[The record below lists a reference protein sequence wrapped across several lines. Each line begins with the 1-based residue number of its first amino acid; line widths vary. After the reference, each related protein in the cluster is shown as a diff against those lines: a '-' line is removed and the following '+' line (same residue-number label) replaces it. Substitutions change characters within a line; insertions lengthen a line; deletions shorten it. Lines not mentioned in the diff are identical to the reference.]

1 MPKVL
6 LTGGAGFIGSHIA
19 DLLLAE
25 GWRVAIVDDLSSGKP
40 ENVPAGAA
48 FHQTDIR
55 DAELDRVV
63 AAERP
68 DFVVH
73 EAAQMS
79 VVRSVADPAFDASV
93 NIHGL
98 LNLLSAAVKHGVRKV
113 VFASTGGALYG
124 EPDPSSLPCPETTPV
139 LPLSPY
145 GITKMASEHYLRFF
159 EMAHG
164 LPYVALRYGNV
175 YGPRQDP
182 HGEAGVVAIFCRAM
196 REGRP
201 VKLFGRGE
209 PTRDYV
215 HVADVARANLLALQ
229 SDLRSGS
236 LNIGTAVE
244 TPTRRIFE
252 VLAAWYHYDL
262 PPEELP
268 MRPGEVHRIALDYHA
283 ARAALGWEPRV
294 GLEEGLAETAGWF
307 AGS

>member
-6 LTGGAGFIGSHIA
+6 ITGGAGFIGSHIA

-25 GWRVAIVDDLSSGKP
+25 GWQVAIVDDLSSGKR

-48 FHQTDIR
+48 FHQMDIR
-55 DAELDRVV
+55 DPELDRLV

-68 DFVVH
+68 DAVVH

-93 NIHGL
+93 NIRGL

-201 VKLFGRGE
+201 VKLFGAGR

-229 SDLRSGS
+229 SDLRAGS
-236 LNIGTAVE
+236 FNIGTAVE

-252 VLAAWYHYDL
+252 VLAAWYRYDL

-268 MRPGEVHRIALDYHA
+268 MRPGEVNRIALDYHA
-283 ARAALGWEPRV
+283 ARAALGWEPQV
-294 GLEEGLAETAGWF
+294 GLEEGLAETAEWF
-307 AGS
+307 AGR

>member
-6 LTGGAGFIGSHIA
+6 ITGGAGFIGSHIA

-25 GWRVAIVDDLSSGKP
+25 GWQVAIVDDLSSGKR

-48 FHQTDIR
+48 FHQMDVR
-55 DAELDRVV
+55 DPELDRLV

-68 DFVVH
+68 DAVVH

-98 LNLLSAAVKHGVRKV
+98 LNLLGAAVKHGVRKV

-201 VKLFGRGE
+201 VKLFGAGR

-229 SDLRSGS
+229 ADLRAGS
-236 LNIGTAVE
+236 FNIGTAVE
-244 TPTRRIFE
+244 TPTRRIFDL
-252 VLAAWYHYDL
+252 LAAWYHYDL

-268 MRPGEVHRIALDYHA
+268 MRPGEVNRIALDYQA

-294 GLEEGLAETAGWF
+294 TLEEGLAETAGWF
-307 AGS
+307 AGR